1 MTAKKFNHEG
11 HEEHEALARS
21 LHSLEYSEGSE
32 KRMKLEIFGSLK
44 FTREAGCPDKLIGT
58 SGELWRTKISNDP
71 QGPHQTFKRSSTAM
85 SIYHFN
91 KFELPENSVSSV
103 RDCRGVL
110 RMLRKIVLLIG
121 LAMLVACAS
130 DIPSVKTLAR
140 HQGSNPSADKSDA
153 GYVIGPGDILSIDV
167 WKEKELSK
175 QVSVRLDGKISL
187 PLVNDVQAAG
197 LTSTELRN
205 QLTEQYK
212 DFVDVPEVAVTVIE
226 SRSKRIYLLGKVV
239 RPGEYLMQKD
249 MTVVQAVSVA
259 GGLAEWADSSDV
271 KLIRK
276 INGIEKTF
284 SVDYDAIVSGEDL
297 GQNVQLQP
305 DDTIFVP

>member
-1 MTAKKFNHEG
+1 MF
-11 HEEHEALARS
+11 
-21 LHSLEYSEGSE
+21 
-32 KRMKLEIFGSLK
+32 
-44 FTREAGCPDKLIGT
+44 
-58 SGELWRTKISNDP
+58 
-71 QGPHQTFKRSSTAM
+71 
-85 SIYHFN
+85 
-91 KFELPENSVSSV
+91 
-103 RDCRGVL
+103 
-110 RMLRKIVLLIG
+110 RKIVLLIG
-121 LAMLVACAS
+121 LLMLVACAS
-130 DIPSVKTLAR
+130 DIPSVKTIAK
-140 HQGSNPSADKSDA
+140 HQGSNPAADISNA

-167 WKEKELSK
+167 WKEEELSK

-205 QLTEQYK
+205 HLTEKYK

-226 SRSKRIYLLGKVV
+226 SRSKRIYLLGKVL
-239 RPGEYLMQKD
+239 RPGEYPMQKN
-249 MTVVQAVSVA
+249 MTVVQAISLA

-276 INGIEKTF
+276 IKGTEKTF
-284 SVDYDAIVSGEDL
+284 RVDYDAIVSGEDL